1 MNPKNLLTQEPVTI
15 AAAVTA
21 LVNVLTL
28 LGVFSLGADQLAG
41 INTAIVLVLGLFVR
55 RAVTP
60 NQRVVVSQ
68 ADVDD
73 FEL

>member
-1 MNPKNLLTQEPVTI
+1 MNPKNLLTQEPVAI
-15 AAAVTA
+15 ASALTA
-21 LVNVLTL
+21 GLNVFVL

-41 INTAIVLVLGLFVR
+41 INTATVLVLGLFVR
-55 RAVTP
+55 KAVTP